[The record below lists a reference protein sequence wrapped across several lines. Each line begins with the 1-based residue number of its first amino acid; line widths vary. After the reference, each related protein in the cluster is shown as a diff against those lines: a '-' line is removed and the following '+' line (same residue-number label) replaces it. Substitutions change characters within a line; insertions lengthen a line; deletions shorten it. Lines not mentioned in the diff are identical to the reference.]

1 MTNESSS
8 SPPPATTSTT
18 ATTTASIVRTDSSKY
33 TGRVKWFNNKFGYGF
48 ITVVS
53 TDADASAAIGSDVFA
68 HHSEVSVGED
78 QYRYLVQG
86 EYVEFSV
93 VKTTSGNHEFQCS
106 AIRGIHGGQLICETR
121 HNAREQYNKTSNPSN
136 PSNLSSST
144 STLPRTHS
152 QQAPQSSSGSG
163 FGGEHRFSG
172 VRPATRGGRGGF
184 SGGASGRGGRGGG
197 GGGSSGGASTGG
209 GFHN

>member
-1 MTNESSS
+1 MTTGTPSCESTAVE
-8 SPPPATTSTT
+8 SPA
-18 ATTTASIVRTDSSKY
+18 RTDSSKY

-53 TDADASAAIGSDVFA
+53 TDAAASAAIGSDVFA

-93 VKTTSGNHEFQCS
+93 VKTASGNHAFQCS

-121 HNAREQYNKTSNPSN
+121 HTAREQYNKTAPNAYGASNTSAPA
-136 PSNLSSST
+136 
-144 STLPRTHS
+144 STLPRPGSHS
-152 QQAPQSSSGSG
+152 SYSSAPSS
-163 FGGEHRFSG
+163 GEHRFSG
-172 VRPATRGGRGGF
+172 VRSAATRGGRGGF

-197 GGGSSGGASTGG
+197 GGGSGA
-209 GFHN
+209 FHS

>member
-1 MTNESSS
+1 M
-8 SPPPATTSTT
+8 
-18 ATTTASIVRTDSSKY
+18 
-33 TGRVKWFNNKFGYGF
+33 
-48 ITVVS
+48 VS
-53 TDADASAAIGSDVFA
+53 TDSNASAAIGSDVFA

-93 VKTTSGNHEFQCS
+93 VKTTTGNHEFQCS

-121 HNAREQYNKTSNPSN
+121 HAAREQYNKTTSNPSN
-136 PSNLSSST
+136 PSNPSRQ
-144 STLPRTHS
+144 STLPRSHLQHAT
-152 QQAPQSSSGSG
+152 QATSSGSG
-163 FGGEHRFSG
+163 FGEHRFSG

-184 SGGASGRGGRGGG
+184 SGAPGSGRGGRGGG
-197 GGGSSGGASTGG
+197 SGGNGASTGG

>member
-1 MTNESSS
+1 MTTDSS
-8 SPPPATTSTT
+8 TSTT
-18 ATTTASIVRTDSSKY
+18 TATAATTATSSTARTDSSKY

-93 VKTTSGNHEFQCS
+93 VKTTSGNHDFQCS

-121 HNAREQYNKTSNPSN
+121 HAAREQYNKTTATGGSNTT
-136 PSNLSSST
+136 SST
-144 STLPRTHS
+144 SASTSTTT
-152 QQAPQSSSGSG
+152 QSFSGPSS
-163 FGGEHRFSG
+163 GEHRFSG

-184 SGGASGRGGRGGG
+184 SGGTSGRGGRGGS
-197 GGGSSGGASTGG
+197 GGSSGG
-209 GFHN
+209 FHI

>member
-1 MTNESSS
+1 MTTES
-8 SPPPATTSTT
+8 TSTAT
-18 ATTTASIVRTDSSKY
+18 ATATVSTARTDSSKY

-53 TDADASAAIGSDVFA
+53 TGADASAAIGSDVFA

-86 EYVEFSV
+86 EYVEFGV
-93 VKTTSGNHEFQCS
+93 IKTTSGNHEFQCS

-121 HNAREQYNKTSNPSN
+121 HTAREQYNKSASTASGA
-136 PSNLSSST
+136 SNLSTST
-144 STLPRTHS
+144 STLPRPGSHS
-152 QQAPQSSSGSG
+152 
-163 FGGEHRFSG
+163 GEHRFSG
-172 VRPATRGGRGGF
+172 VRPASTRGGFSGGASGRGGF

-197 GGGSSGGASTGG
+197 SGSGSSSGGV
-209 GFHN
+209 HN

>member
-1 MTNESSS
+1 MTTDS
-8 SPPPATTSTT
+8 TSTS
-18 ATTTASIVRTDSSKY
+18 AASAITCTDASKY

-53 TDADASAAIGSDVFA
+53 TDANASAAIGSDVFA
-68 HHSEVSVGED
+68 HHSEVNVDED

-93 VKTTSGNHEFQCS
+93 VKTTSGNHDFQCS

-121 HNAREQYNKTSNPSN
+121 HTAREQYNKTTSNPSN
-136 PSNLSSST
+136 PSNPSVPA
-144 STLPRTHS
+144 STLPRPGSHS
-152 QQAPQSSSGSG
+152 HSSSGSG
-163 FGGEHRFSG
+163 VGSSSGEHRFSG

-184 SGGASGRGGRGGG
+184 SSSSSGRGGRGGG
-197 GGGSSGGASTGG
+197 SGGG
-209 GFHN
+209 GFHS